1 MLINGQTPILIN
13 QCYLGND
20 NCMALLLSG
29 HAVSHPLMVNDIA
42 DALYWL
48 QVVNSLLALWCTDN
62 IIVKNLLQV
71 CVVDEDHIHPLQVHY
86 ELAEFATYVLF

>member
-1 MLINGQTPILIN
+1 
-13 QCYLGND
+13 
-20 NCMALLLSG
+20 MALLLSG

-71 CVVDEDHIHPLQVHY
+71 CVVDEDHIHPLPLLEHQQQ
-86 ELAEFATYVLF
+86 